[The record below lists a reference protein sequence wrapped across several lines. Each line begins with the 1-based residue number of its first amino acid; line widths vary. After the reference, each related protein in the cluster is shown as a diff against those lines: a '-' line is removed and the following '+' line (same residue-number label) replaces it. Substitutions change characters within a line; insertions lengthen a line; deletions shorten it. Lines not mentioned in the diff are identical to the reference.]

1 MGPARYF
8 QSQSAIKSA
17 IRDNVHRLQLHPA
30 YSYEDFIRALHISNI
45 GGTEYR
51 AGYLP
56 KLIED
61 IERQPRVERL
71 PHILILDEMN
81 RTDLSRL
88 SLLHL

>member
-8 QSQSAIKSA
+8 QSQPAIESA

-30 YSYEDFIRALHISNI
+30 YSYEDFIRVLHISNG

-61 IERQPRVERL
+61 IEQQPRAEQHPWVCARR
-71 PHILILDEMN
+71 HQ
-81 RTDLSRL
+81 
-88 SLLHL
+88 